1 MTVFYMLTSLTR
13 YCQCSPSRSTRSL
26 YENKSGLL
34 QHQSPYWSSS
44 VHATS
49 IKTHSNKR
57 LRVNNRR
64 FPMTRKPP
72 HSLLQPIRIPEG
84 WAEKRLVRDLLN
96 DYYLHARPVIDGMTP
111 EVWVTPDLKTQQLT
125 IEFGLELLQIL
136 DLNEMDQVLTTSV
149 RSLYKWKDYNLR
161 WDPADYEEIQSIT
174 IPSERIWL
182 PDIALYNYADERLN
196 ERRPCNVRVYSDGT
210 VLWGPMAI
218 FKSTCSVEIRY
229 FPFDQ
234 QKCHLKFGPW
244 SYDGFRVNISFFAG
258 EKNLIMTSFIENP
271 EWDILNTSAVFTEI
285 SYPCCPER
293 YPDISFHI
301 WMKRQSAFYTYILII
316 PSILLSSLTSVIFW
330 LPPEI
335 PAKMVLAMNVFVAF
349 LLLHLLLE
357 DTTPA
362 SASSFPL
369 LGGYYCFNMGVITVS
384 MFLCCI
390 TVNIHFR
397 GDYEYKYPN
406 WLKIFVRNIG
416 PKLFVNVDIL
426 QKNYGKKHSFITMTK
441 RSYRNQSLID
451 PARLFSDELLHHD
464 FQPSEESKQFNLIE
478 PISDCYES
486 MENIDCFHQT
496 IGSTQEETE
505 HNNFSELNSRRPL
518 QSEYNFEHT
527 SVDKQGDMLDAVTM
541 KTSSKLSHV
550 LCDGHQDVFSR
561 RHAKKS
567 LFTYPSVSVDCPFC
581 RNYKVVSSSLP
592 LNTDTPVIDRSGAA
606 FNMQPIRPDQCQ
618 TVRSSS
624 SRVSP
629 RHCVTTCSMNN
640 LERGV
645 PRQHYEQGVWSSV
658 VRLRRNLKYIVS
670 AVKKMESLQR
680 QRGMNQIQADQW
692 KTTCLVIDRI
702 FFILYVFTTVLSLFF
717 FHPTIIHFEQWI
729 W

>member
-1 MTVFYMLTSLTR
+1 ML
-13 YCQCSPSRSTRSL
+13 Q
-26 YENKSGLL
+26 
-34 QHQSPYWSSS
+34 
-44 VHATS
+44 
-49 IKTHSNKR
+49 
-57 LRVNNRR
+57 VN
-64 FPMTRKPP
+64 
-72 HSLLQPIRIPEG
+72 
-84 WAEKRLVRDLLN
+84 AC
-96 DYYLHARPVIDGMTP
+96 
-111 EVWVTPDLKTQQLT
+111 
-125 IEFGLELLQIL
+125 
-136 DLNEMDQVLTTSV
+136 
-149 RSLYKWKDYNLR
+149 
-161 WDPADYEEIQSIT
+161 
-174 IPSERIWL
+174 
-182 PDIALYNYADERLN
+182 ADERLN

-258 EKNLIMTSFIENP
+258 KKNLILTSFLENP

-384 MFLCCI
+384 MFVCCI

-406 WLKIFVRNIG
+406 WLKILVRNIG
-416 PKLFVNVDIL
+416 PKLFVNVDLL
-426 QKNYGKKHSFITMTK
+426 QKNYIEKHNFVTRTN
-441 RSYRNQSLID
+441 RSCRNQLLID

-464 FQPSEESKQFNLIE
+464 SQPSEEGKQFNVTE
-478 PISDCYES
+478 PVSDCHES
-486 MENIDCFHQT
+486 IANTNCSHQVIPT
-496 IGSTQEETE
+496 TREETE
-505 HNNFSELNSRRPL
+505 HNSFFTLDSRKSSSSECNFKNTL
-518 QSEYNFEHT
+518 
-527 SVDKQGDMLDAVTM
+527 VDSKGDTLDAVTVRPGSNLSCVICAEHQEFLSKRSVNM
-541 KTSSKLSHV
+541 NSSS
-550 LCDGHQDVFSR
+550 
-561 RHAKKS
+561 
-567 LFTYPSVSVDCPFC
+567 YPSVDVNVPFC
-581 RNYKVVSSSLP
+581 HNHKMVSSSLQ
-592 LNTDTPVIDRSGAA
+592 LNTGTCVTDHSTSV
-606 FNMQPIRPDQCQ
+606 FNAQPIRPDRCQ
-618 TVRSSS
+618 TVKSPS
-624 SRVSP
+624 SRASLR
-629 RHCVTTCSMNN
+629 RHVTSCSMNSVAH
-640 LERGV
+640 GV
-645 PRQHYEQGVWSSV
+645 SQQRYEPCARSSV
-658 VRLRRNLKYIVS
+658 LRMRKNLQYIVS

-680 QRGMNQIQADQW
+680 QRGVNQLQADQW
-692 KTTCLVIDRI
+692 KITCLVIDRV
-702 FFILYVFTTVLSLFF
+702 FFILYIFTTVLSLFF
-717 FHPTIIHFEQWI
+717 FHPTIVHLENWI